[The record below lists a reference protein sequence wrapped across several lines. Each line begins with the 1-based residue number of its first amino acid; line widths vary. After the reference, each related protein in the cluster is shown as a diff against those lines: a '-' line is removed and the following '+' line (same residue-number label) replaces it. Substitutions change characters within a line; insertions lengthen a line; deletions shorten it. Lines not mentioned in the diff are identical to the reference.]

1 MGPEMLAGAAKPE
14 ADALFK
20 SEGIIGQHEFR
31 WLALIKR
38 GVDKTRQDQTRQFE
52 QTKNAITENNRKRV
66 GI

>member
-1 MGPEMLAGAAKPE
+1 MLAGAAKPE

-38 GVDKTRQDQTRQFE
+38 GVDKTRQDQTIRANKE
-52 QTKNAITENNRKRV
+52 RDNRKQ
-66 GI
+66 